1 MKYSAST
8 VPLAMGLLL
17 GTAQAMPQ
25 AATTSKC
32 SHNNCL
38 RAVIAGSF
46 PNRPTVA
53 DCSSFLRKTVTPA
66 TYTETIWET
75 VTPTTQTATSFSTDV
90 AVQVTTVTVVD
101 TVDVTTQTLT
111 TTITA
116 VPAARKRED
125 GEYQEK
131 RQVTE
136 VPSAMPTYATA
147 CRSTEAYS
155 SACSCIGISPA
166 TITVATPTVKV
177 TSTSTVTAQVTVGVI
192 ETVTTVVPTTVTN
205 TESRTATAVAT
216 AVVQPRPWDRFIL
229 RAVGGRANGRFAYSW
244 QFESNVAS
252 LVQSFGSRGQA
263 TVFSLSSPAD
273 NSLFVEQHP
282 RLGQLLVSRGAGAF
296 GAVFNADAARRQ
308 SDNLVPVTCSISE
321 ADWELRCDFQGQ
333 RDWYY
338 CNAWMGYVLQ
348 IGGVPH
354 PSWGCDA
361 VKLYAERP

>member
-1 MKYSAST
+1 MKYSAPT

-17 GTAQAMPQ
+17 GTVQAMPQ

-53 DCSSFLRKTVTPA
+53 DCS
-66 TYTETIWET
+66 TETIWET
-75 VTPTTQTATSFSTDV
+75 VTPTTQTATSFSTDI

-116 VPAARKRED
+116 VPARKRED
-125 GEYQEK
+125 GENQEK

-177 TSTSTVTAQVTVGVI
+177 TSTSTVTAQVTVGVV
-192 ETVTTVVPTTVTN
+192 ETVTTVVPTTVRN

-354 PSWGCDA
+354 PSWGCEA

>member
-1 MKYSAST
+1 MRYSAPT

-17 GTAQAMPQ
+17 GTVQAMPQ

-38 RAVIAGSF
+38 RA
-46 PNRPTVA
+46 
-53 DCSSFLRKTVTPA
+53 
-66 TYTETIWET
+66 
-75 VTPTTQTATSFSTDV
+75 
-90 AVQVTTVTVVD
+90 VTTVTVVD

-116 VPAARKRED
+116 VPARKRED
-125 GEYQEK
+125 GENQEK

-177 TSTSTVTAQVTVGVI
+177 TSTSTVTAQVTVGVV
-192 ETVTTVVPTTVTN
+192 ETVTTVVPTTVRN
-205 TESRTATAVAT
+205 TESRT
-216 AVVQPRPWDRFIL
+216 QLQSPPRSCSPAPGIALMTQIL

-354 PSWGCDA
+354 PSWGCEA